1 MSETVVVLSP
11 DRRGEENVER
21 RHLSSPFN
29 FVALFDPFAV
39 LVDHGVDDV
48 DEGLI
53 AVEQPMSTGQDV
65 TFEPALD
72 FVKNELTSTLL
83 AHLYSMLGEN
93 LHHPALVGK
102 IAAIFILFE
111 ELAHPHLLASLF
123 SRQ

>member
-1 MSETVVVLSP
+1 M
-11 DRRGEENVER
+11 
-21 RHLSSPFN
+21 
-29 FVALFDPFAV
+29 
-39 LVDHGVDDV
+39 

-102 IAAIFILFE
+102 IAAVFILFE